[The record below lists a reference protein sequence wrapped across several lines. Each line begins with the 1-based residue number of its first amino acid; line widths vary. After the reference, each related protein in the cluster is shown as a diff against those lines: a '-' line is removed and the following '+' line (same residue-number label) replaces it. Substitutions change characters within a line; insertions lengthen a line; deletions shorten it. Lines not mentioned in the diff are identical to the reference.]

1 MGSGDMTSS
10 TGAAPVMEMVPVDRI
25 AVPTGG
31 TVALEPGGYHIMLL
45 ELAAPL
51 EVGSTIDVT
60 LTFEEAGQKVVS
72 AEVRDTAP

>member
-1 MGSGDMTSS
+1 
-10 TGAAPVMEMVPVDRI
+10 
-25 AVPTGG
+25 
-31 TVALEPGGYHIMLL
+31 VALEPGGYHIMLL

-60 LTFEEAGQKVVS
+60 LTFEHAGQKVVS